1 MATPISEVTLNLAVE
16 GVSFRSSLL
25 SFPRPPAVSFG
36 RSSVFDD
43 GTVEEE
49 DSLIEPRE
57 SPKLK
62 KKE

>member
-16 GVSFRSSLL
+16 GVSFRSSL

-62 KKE
+62 IKN